1 MLKLPKTKQNWLK
14 EFNDFC
20 GLLRIDSKDLM
31 PEPGQSGVPLD
42 LYGAQ
47 QRYLEEICRGLDE
60 DVRFFVCLKARQM
73 GISTVSLA
81 IDIYWLLRFPGLQ
94 GCLVTDTDDNKEK
107 FRHIIDRYIK
117 SLPPGFCVVEKH
129 NRTMLALA
137 TGSTLDY
144 LVAGQKKKSTLGTSR
159 AYNFAHLTEVSK
171 WGGGEGLDSFMS
183 TLSETHPNRLY
194 MVESTAHG
202 FNHYREMWTQAKEDK
217 HTQRAF
223 FIGWWAFRPQ
233 DNKYRIEKK
242 DPRFIEHT
250 ADPPTNDEIEKQA
263 LVSEQYGH
271 HVTKEQLAWYRW
283 KSRNRSY
290 TEGAMEEEFPWHEEE
305 AFVVTGK
312 HFFPARKLG
321 EDIRRVLDG
330 KSVVF
335 KAYRY
340 LLGEQFT
347 GTELDLLDM
356 QQVRHS
362 GEAHLRVWQEPM
374 PRGVYVIGLDPAY
387 GRNDHQ
393 DRHAISVWR
402 CFADRLVQVAE
413 YATPDPETWQVIWV
427 LAHLASLYRD
437 CYINIEVGGPGT
449 TVFQGLK
456 QVRQMLRHAAAQ
468 KGEPMAPKGFTDA
481 LNGARWYMY
490 HRPDSM
496 GSGYAYGWKTT
507 LDNKMHIMNQ
517 YRDFYQL
524 GNLMV
529 RSGPLL
535 QEMQLIVQDG
545 AEIEAYGKGKDD
557 RVFAAALAIEGWVT
571 WRRPQLRAMGHTY
584 ALVKA
589 AEDKKEL
596 PPENDGMVGSIVK
609 HHMRTTEEQRAADL
623 RARQFGERPMR

>member
-1 MLKLPKTKQNWLK
+1 MPKKPATKQNWLK
-14 EFNDFC
+14 LFSEFC
-20 GLLRIDSKDLM
+20 SMLRIESKNEEGLI
-31 PEPGQSGVPLD
+31 PLR
-42 LYGAQ
+42 LYGSQ
-47 QRYLEEICRGLDE
+47 TRFMEELCRGLDE
-60 DVRFFVCLKARQM
+60 GIHDFKNLKARQL
-73 GISTVSLA
+73 GISTIMLA
-81 IDIYWLLRFPGLQ
+81 IDLFWMNMHPGTKGALI
-94 GCLVTDTDDNKEK
+94 TDSEENKEV
-107 FRHIIDRYIK
+107 FRDTIERYLEVMK
-117 SLPPGFCVVEKH
+117 ELYPGFLSPVVKH
-129 NRTMLALA
+129 NRTMLRLEN
-137 TGSTLDY
+137 GSRLEY

-159 AYNFAHLTEVSK
+159 GLNFVHATEISK
-171 WGGGEGLDSFMS
+171 WGGGEGLDSLQAA
-183 TLSETHPNRLY
+183 LSDTHPNRLY
-194 MVESTAHG
+194 VYESTAHG
-202 FNHYREMWTQAKEDK
+202 FNHFRQMWTSAKEDK

-223 FIGWWAFRPQ
+223 FIGWWAH
-233 DNKYRIEKK
+233 DDYRIEKS
-242 DPRFIEHT
+242 DPRYAEHMM
-250 ADPPTNDEIEKQA
+250 DPPTPEEIEKQA
-263 LVSEQYGH
+263 LVNEQYGAR
-271 HVTKEQLAWYRW
+271 VTLEQLAWYRW
-283 KSRNRSY
+283 RARNRSY
-290 TEGAMEEEFPWHEEE
+290 NEGAMEEEFPWHEEE

-321 EDIRRVLDG
+321 EDARRVLDG
-330 KSVVF
+330 KSVLF

-340 LLGEQFT
+340 ILGEQFT

-356 QQVRHS
+356 QQVRHA

-374 PRGVYVIGLDPAY
+374 PKGVYVIGLDPAY

-402 CFADRLVQVAE
+402 CFSDRLVQVAE

-557 RVFAAALAIEGWVT
+557 RVFAAALAIEGWVK
-571 WRRPQLRAMGHTY
+571 WRRPQLQAMGHTY